1 MVVFKVVVSVRS
13 EKGEMLYGFRSEWHE
28 TREHGQR
35 LVLVAYCHSTSSD
48 ESCGAVAVVS
58 IQSMEEQSWVS
69 VGISCALLLM

>member
-1 MVVFKVVVSVRS
+1 MVVVVSVRH

-48 ESCGAVAVVS
+48 ESGGAVAVVS
-58 IQSMEEQSWVS
+58 ILSVEEESWLS
-69 VGISCALLLM
+69 VGIFCALALM